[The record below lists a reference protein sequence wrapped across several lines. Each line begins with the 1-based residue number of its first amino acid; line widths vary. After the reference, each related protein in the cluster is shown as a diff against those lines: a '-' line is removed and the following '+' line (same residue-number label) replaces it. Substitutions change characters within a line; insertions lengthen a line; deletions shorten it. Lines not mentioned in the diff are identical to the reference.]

1 MTIKEIYI
9 ARHGYRMNW
18 LPPPHPPNPT
28 GVPSDPPLA
37 PHGVDQAKE
46 LAAFLSSL
54 PTKDQPQFIMTSP
67 FYRCVETAQPIAQTL
82 DLKVHLDRGVGEWFK
97 KGRKI
102 VPEPADYG
110 DLTKFF
116 SQVLDKEEV
125 WPRDRLGVVPNL
137 EGETGEE
144 IYSRATQFWH
154 KFIPIFEKEYP
165 DIENIL
171 IVTHA
176 ATKIALGS
184 VLLKLGS
191 VTSPIDGEETM
202 LRAGAC
208 SLSKY
213 VRITDDANDF
223 DWKLVMNGNCEFLTK
238 GEEMNWDFT
247 TGVEAGSAED
257 IARRK
262 KEAEAKEK
270 QQQSQ
275 SQEEGPRG
283 GNGKKSST
291 GLEGEVPVTEAA
303 TGVSE
308 TDNMDEYETFY
319 ITVDL
324 PNVPKRIDEEDFTID
339 RSKTRKTPRFKH
351 NVLKPSARLQ
361 MTSLGDESP
370 LVKISN
376 NTSNTPNASH
386 GVAVVARDISHQ
398 STATTVTG
406 TSEGRSSKAGKQ
418 NNSIID
424 ASTLID
430 GRIFETNWHKLTG
443 SELIFDDY
451 GELIGRVKEHLT
463 CNDKVKFTPIKKTSY
478 NDGVSVDFVDF
489 EEEDPIG
496 DDSTVKKSDRN
507 SNSKPSPF
515 LRNAIKVAK
524 RKEYS

>member
-37 PHGVDQAKE
+37 PHGVDQAKQ
-46 LAAFLSSL
+46 LAAYLTSL
-54 PTKDQPQFIMTSP
+54 PTKDQPQFILTSP
-67 FYRCVETAQPIAQTL
+67 FYRCVQTAEPIAQLL
-82 DLKVHLDRGVGEWFK
+82 DLKIHLDRGVGEWFK

-102 VPEPADYG
+102 VPEPADYT

-116 SQVLDKEEV
+116 PQVLDKEDV
-125 WPRDRLGVVPNL
+125 WPRDRLGVIPNL

-144 IYSRATQFWH
+144 IYTRATQFWH
-154 KFIPIFEKEYP
+154 HFIPTFEKEYP
-165 DIENIL
+165 DVENIL

-191 VTSPIDGEETM
+191 VTSTIDGEKTM

-213 VRITDDANDF
+213 VRISASNDF
-223 DWKLVMNGNCEFLTK
+223 DWKIIMNGNCEFLTK

-262 KEAEAKEK
+262 KEAEQKGSESGGATGKETV
-270 QQQSQ
+270 
-275 SQEEGPRG
+275 
-283 GNGKKSST
+283 T
-291 GLEGEVPVTEAA
+291 GSDGEAPVTEIA
-303 TGVSE
+303 TGADE
-308 TDNMDEYETFY
+308 TNNEDGFETFY

-324 PNVPKRIDEEDFTID
+324 PNVPKNLDDDDSTID
-339 RSKTRKTPRFKH
+339 RTKTRKTPRFK
-351 NVLKPSARLQ
+351 NNILKPSARLQ
-361 MTSLGDESP
+361 MTSLGDKSP

-376 NTSNTPNASH
+376 NTSNATVRDPSHTPTTSTTEGNSH
-386 GVAVVARDISHQ
+386 K
-398 STATTVTG
+398 
-406 TSEGRSSKAGKQ
+406 SKHS
-418 NNSIID
+418 SIID
-424 ASTLID
+424 ASTLIN
-430 GRIFETNWHKLTG
+430 GQIFETNWHELTG

-451 GELIGRVKEHLT
+451 GELIGQVKEHLT
-463 CNDKVKFTPIKKTSY
+463 CNDKVKFIPKKSH
-478 NDGVSVDFVDF
+478 NEGKPVDYVDF
-489 EEEDPIG
+489 EDGFAEE
-496 DDSTVKKSDRN
+496 SSVKLEGNVK
-507 SNSKPSPF
+507 SKPSPF